1 MGKKL
6 FLLFILLMLMLG
18 SLTSACAV
26 EQKDTS
32 RLALDLVIALDMS
45 SSMAK
50 NDKQS
55 NDMNGYRLDAAA
67 IMLGLCDAEHS
78 RAAIVPFAGTVLEDN
93 FYNTKHFNK
102 LYEINII
109 KSSATRTSMIKE
121 LNDDEMRRRGNADT
135 GLGEALTRAV
145 ELLLEHPSNNHPVIV
160 LMTDGK
166 IDFSSN
172 KATNARKIEASE
184 KAYEEACQLAM
195 EHGIHIYTVG
205 LKGHGFFDGELLEQT
220 AQKTGGLYHEIT
232 KASDLPEVF
241 NSLYANEVGSNVVDF
256 PAEMRNNKDGTM
268 AAVLKVPNR
277 SMAEANILI
286 PVGKKAGSTVKLYK
300 PNQNTPVTFDG
311 QSIISYETKYFT
323 LIKILK
329 PQDVGEWRIEF
340 QQDNVSIADV
350 NIHVVFSYDVV
361 PTFEFSNDKAEKQ
374 QEFNVM
380 VKFREPNGENTLD
393 ENLYLGGI
401 QANLEL
407 KDKDGNILVRSIPM
421 NKTAN
426 GFSYTFVPAELVSN
440 ITSGK
445 YYFTASMNGDGM
457 DLLSTPGE
465 MTVVNLEPKK
475 TNYAENPFA
484 DVTIHDPTS
493 DDYQKEFS
501 KEIDLNTYVVDA
513 DKEILT
519 FEIRNPQ
526 DLAFMETSSIKDGRI
541 TLTTKNMSGKTEL
554 IISASDPEQSTIEFS
569 VPISVRNI
577 RDEISN
583 NYKLVFTV
591 DEKDINKE
599 SEYHYTAKLMNGQTW
614 VKDSE
619 WLNLVLNSNLRVRK
633 TYAEGKGSPK
643 EEKLTIEIGED
654 GALHAKYNTELHE
667 CTYEVTGEAKVGDI
681 RIELETSEAGFT
693 LKNNPPILSG
703 KGSNPFANISIHDP
717 TTANYSEEYENTID
731 LSEYIYEPD
740 GENIEYDARVIA
752 GQDIVEI
759 VHLDKNNGQLQLK
772 TMNRTGEATLQ
783 ITAIDEEGASVVWE
797 LPVSIMNV
805 AASIGD
811 DWYVETNW
819 PEAMDKGQEYQC
831 EAKVVFK
838 DKITKGDA
846 ATIAGLLDMSGVQM
860 KVYVENSEE
869 FELIPLT
876 WVVNEKGD
884 GQSASFLTKDITC
897 VYEITGQAQIK
908 DIHVDVHNEP
918 IKVGNIAPKVLDNAV
933 GELQKTFLIEPLLW
947 ERANEDKYVLKLDS
961 LFEDTPGDKLEY
973 TVSEIHLENDEVLPD
988 DASILNSVANG
999 TVVCEALDVID
1010 SNTNEATLLNS
1021 VPGNR
1026 VLLITAKDRDQ
1037 EEANIVYSSVII
1049 SQKARVILLI
1059 LKILA
1064 CLVALIILLEL
1075 YYWLIYRKAW
1085 TRAHGKVKMSVNGVP
1100 RADDAGFPIRGRAD
1114 TTLNSLRIINAS
1126 AGPGEL
1132 RNKLNALGKA
1142 IKLRASAKGK
1152 VKVIRTGKMEKAIK
1166 VSVDGRNLS
1175 GNSKQLIWSPGGK
1188 MVIATNLSGNEV
1200 TIELKR
1206 ENSEPKSIPTKTV
1219 KNVSVE
1225 KGKPSI

>member
-6 FLLFILLMLMLG
+6 FLLFIFLMLALG
-18 SLTSACAV
+18 SLTGACAV

-220 AQKTGGLYHEIT
+220 AQKTGGSYHEIT

-300 PNQNTPVTFDG
+300 PNQNTPVAFDG

-329 PQDVGEWRIEF
+329 PQDVGEWCIEF
-340 QQDNVSIADV
+340 KQDNVSTADV

-426 GFSYTFVPAELVSN
+426 GFSYTFVPAEL
-440 ITSGK
+440 
-445 YYFTASMNGDGM
+445 A
-457 DLLSTPGE
+457 
-465 MTVVNLEPKK
+465 EP
-475 TNYAENPFA
+475 
-484 DVTIHDPTS
+484 
-493 DDYQKEFS
+493 
-501 KEIDLNTYVVDA
+501 
-513 DKEILT
+513 
-519 FEIRNPQ
+519 
-526 DLAFMETSSIKDGRI
+526 
-541 TLTTKNMSGKTEL
+541 
-554 IISASDPEQSTIEFS
+554 
-569 VPISVRNI
+569 
-577 RDEISN
+577 
-583 NYKLVFTV
+583 
-591 DEKDINKE
+591 
-599 SEYHYTAKLMNGQTW
+599 
-614 VKDSE
+614 
-619 WLNLVLNSNLRVRK
+619 
-633 TYAEGKGSPK
+633 
-643 EEKLTIEIGED
+643 
-654 GALHAKYNTELHE
+654 
-667 CTYEVTGEAKVGDI
+667 
-681 RIELETSEAGFT
+681 
-693 LKNNPPILSG
+693 
-703 KGSNPFANISIHDP
+703 
-717 TTANYSEEYENTID
+717 
-731 LSEYIYEPD
+731 
-740 GENIEYDARVIA
+740 
-752 GQDIVEI
+752 
-759 VHLDKNNGQLQLK
+759 
-772 TMNRTGEATLQ
+772 
-783 ITAIDEEGASVVWE
+783 
-797 LPVSIMNV
+797 
-805 AASIGD
+805 
-811 DWYVETNW
+811 
-819 PEAMDKGQEYQC
+819 
-831 EAKVVFK
+831 
-838 DKITKGDA
+838 
-846 ATIAGLLDMSGVQM
+846 
-860 KVYVENSEE
+860 
-869 FELIPLT
+869 
-876 WVVNEKGD
+876 
-884 GQSASFLTKDITC
+884 
-897 VYEITGQAQIK
+897 
-908 DIHVDVHNEP
+908 
-918 IKVGNIAPKVLDNAV
+918 
-933 GELQKTFLIEPLLW
+933 
-947 ERANEDKYVLKLDS
+947 
-961 LFEDTPGDKLEY
+961 
-973 TVSEIHLENDEVLPD
+973 
-988 DASILNSVANG
+988 
-999 TVVCEALDVID
+999 
-1010 SNTNEATLLNS
+1010 
-1021 VPGNR
+1021 
-1026 VLLITAKDRDQ
+1026 
-1037 EEANIVYSSVII
+1037 
-1049 SQKARVILLI
+1049 
-1059 LKILA
+1059 
-1064 CLVALIILLEL
+1064 
-1075 YYWLIYRKAW
+1075 
-1085 TRAHGKVKMSVNGVP
+1085 
-1100 RADDAGFPIRGRAD
+1100 
-1114 TTLNSLRIINAS
+1114 
-1126 AGPGEL
+1126 
-1132 RNKLNALGKA
+1132 
-1142 IKLRASAKGK
+1142 
-1152 VKVIRTGKMEKAIK
+1152 
-1166 VSVDGRNLS
+1166 
-1175 GNSKQLIWSPGGK
+1175 
-1188 MVIATNLSGNEV
+1188 
-1200 TIELKR
+1200 
-1206 ENSEPKSIPTKTV
+1206 
-1219 KNVSVE
+1219 
-1225 KGKPSI
+1225 